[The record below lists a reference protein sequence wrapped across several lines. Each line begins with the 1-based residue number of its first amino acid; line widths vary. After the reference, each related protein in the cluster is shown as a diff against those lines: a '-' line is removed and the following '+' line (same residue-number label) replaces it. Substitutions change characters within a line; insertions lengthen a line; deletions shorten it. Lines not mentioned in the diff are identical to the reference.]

1 MSITVRALSQVDYD
15 QWLTLWNANN
25 QGHINNDVTAA
36 TWQRLMDDNQV
47 RGLVA
52 EADGEVAGLV
62 HFILHPVTGHI
73 KPVCYMQDVFV
84 DPAHRRK
91 GIGRALVTA
100 LARIGAEEGWAR
112 LYWLAEAQNKEAQSL
127 YRNLGLK
134 LDFTLHVL
142 PLQPVEQ

>member
-1 MSITVRALSQVDYD
+1 MTITVRPLAPDDYD
-15 QWLTLWNANN
+15 QWVRLWNANN
-25 QGHINNDVTAA
+25 QGHINEEITAV
-36 TWQRLMDDNQV
+36 TWQRLMDNDQV

-52 EADGEVAGLV
+52 IDSADLAGLV

-84 DPAHRRK
+84 DPTHRRK
-91 GIGRALVTA
+91 GIGRQLVTA
-100 LARIGAEEGWAR
+100 LAALGKSEGWAR
-112 LYWLAEAQNKEAQSL
+112 MYWLAEAQNKEAQAL

-142 PLQPVEQ
+142 PL

>member
-1 MSITVRALSQVDYD
+1 MSITVRALSQVDYEP
-15 QWLTLWNANN
+15 WRALWDANN
-25 QGHINNDVTAA
+25 QGHKNEDVTAA
-36 TWQRLMDDNQV
+36 TWQRLMEDGQV

-52 EADGEVAGLV
+52 EDDGTVVGLV
-62 HFILHPVTGHI
+62 HFILHPVTGHN

-100 LARIGAEEGWAR
+100 LAHIGAAEGWAR
-112 LYWLAEAQNKEAQSL
+112 LYWLAEAHNQEAQSL
-127 YRNLGLK
+127 YKNLGLK

-142 PLQPVEQ
+142 PL

>member
-1 MSITVRALSQVDYD
+1 MSITVRALSQVDYER
-15 QWLTLWNANN
+15 WRVLWDANN
-25 QGHINNDVTAA
+25 QGHSNEDVTAA
-36 TWQRLMDDNQV
+36 TWQRLMEDDQV

-52 EADGEVAGLV
+52 EDNGTIAGLV

-84 DPAHRRK
+84 DPAHRQK

-100 LARIGAEEGWAR
+100 LARIGATEGWAR
-112 LYWLAEAQNKEAQSL
+112 MYWLAEAQNKEAQSL
-127 YRNLGLK
+127 YKNLGLK

-142 PLQPVEQ
+142 PL